1 MHIPDGFL
9 EPLVWGPMAVASGA
23 VVAWCARKAKQGLRE
38 REIPLMGVMGAFIFA
53 AQMINVPVAAGT
65 SGHLSGGVLLAVL
78 LGPYAAALV
87 MTCVLVVQCFL
98 FQDGGLTALGANIF
112 NMGIVAAFPGY
123 WIFVALKSA
132 LRGDRGYFA
141 GSFLAAWA
149 AVVLSAVLV
158 AFELSLSGTTPLF
171 QSLLAMTSVHAIIGL
186 FEGGITVAVLR
197 FIKSVRPD
205 LLGQREGQ
213 AI

>member
-9 EPLVWGPMAVASGA
+9 EPQVWGPMAVASGA

-123 WIFVALKSA
+123 WIFVAMKGA

-141 GSFLAAWA
+141 GAFLAAWS
-149 AVVLSAVLV
+149 AVVLSAALA
-158 AFELSLSGTTPLF
+158 AFELALSGTAPLYH
-171 QSLLAMTSVHAIIGL
+171 SLLAMVSIHALIGL

-197 FIKSVRPD
+197 FIQSVRPD
-205 LLGQREGQ
+205 LLGQSEELP
-213 AI
+213 A

>member
-9 EPLVWGPMAVASGA
+9 EPQVWGPMAAATVALI
-23 VVAWCARKAKQGLRE
+23 AWSAKKAKEGLRE
-38 REIPLMGVMGAFIFA
+38 KEIPLMGVMGAFIFA
-53 AQMINVPVAAGT
+53 AQMINFPVAAGT
-65 SGHLSGGVLLAVL
+65 SGHLLGGVLLAVL

-123 WIFVALKSA
+123 WIFALLRGV
-132 LRGDRGYFA
+132 LRGDKGYFVGA
-141 GSFLAAWA
+141 FLAAWA
-149 AVVLSAVLV
+149 TVVLSAALV
-158 AFELSLSGTTPLF
+158 AIELSLSGTTPLT
-171 QSLLAMTSVHAIIGL
+171 QSLMAMISVHAIIGL

-197 FIKSVRPD
+197 FIRAVRPD
-205 LLGQREGQ
+205 LLGEHDRHEG
-213 AI
+213 